1 MILKCRI
8 KSHKSIC
15 VDDLIFLFSKLMK
28 KSDDE
33 EFWNWTTHFA
43 GIILT
48 IIGIPF
54 LIFLN
59 NNTTPLSTISII
71 FFSFGLLLVYCSSTL
86 YHYIT
91 ETNLKEKLRIFDHV
105 SIYYLITGSYAP
117 VCLITLYDYSGLTI
131 FFTVLTLSI
140 IGTLFKIFNKNRY
153 EKLSLLLYLFL
164 GWLIVFDIQTLFNLI
179 DTNAKTLVI
188 LGGVFYT
195 LGVIFY
201 LSENIKN
208 NHAIWHVFVLFG
220 SISHYFLMLFY
231 VI

>member
-1 MILKCRI
+1 MQG
-8 KSHKSIC
+8 S
-15 VDDLIFLFSKLMK
+15 V
-28 KSDDE
+28 DE

-54 LIFLN
+54 LIFFN
-59 NNTTPLSTISII
+59 NDSTTLSTLSII

-86 YHYIT
+86 YHFVA
-91 ETNLKEKLRIFDHV
+91 ESNLKEKLRIFDHV

-153 EKLSLLLYLFL
+153 EKASLLLYLFL
-164 GWLIVFDIQTLFNLI
+164 GWLIIFDIQTLFNLI
-179 DTNAKTLVI
+179 DANAKNLVI

-195 LGVIFY
+195 VGVFFY
-201 LSENIKN
+201 LSDSIKN
-208 NHAIWHVFVLFG
+208 NHAIWHVFVLLG
-220 SISHYFLMLFY
+220 SMSHYFLILFY
-231 VI
+231 II

>member
-1 MILKCRI
+1 MQG
-8 KSHKSIC
+8 S
-15 VDDLIFLFSKLMK
+15 V
-28 KSDDE
+28 DE

-54 LIFLN
+54 LIFFN
-59 NNTTPLSTISII
+59 NDSTTLSTLSII

-86 YHYIT
+86 YHFVA
-91 ETNLKEKLRIFDHV
+91 ESNLKEKLRIFDHV

-131 FFTVLTLSI
+131 FFTVLTFSI

-153 EKLSLLLYLFL
+153 EKVSLLLYLFL
-164 GWLIVFDIQTLFNLI
+164 GWLIIFDIQTLFNLI
-179 DTNAKTLVI
+179 DANAKNLVI

-195 LGVIFY
+195 VGVFFY
-201 LSENIKN
+201 LSDSIKN
-208 NHAIWHVFVLFG
+208 NHAIWHVFVLLG
-220 SISHYFLMLFY
+220 SMSHYFLILFY
-231 VI
+231 II

>member
-1 MILKCRI
+1 MQG
-8 KSHKSIC
+8 S
-15 VDDLIFLFSKLMK
+15 V
-28 KSDDE
+28 DE

-54 LIFLN
+54 LIFFN
-59 NNTTPLSTISII
+59 NDSTTLSTLSII

-86 YHYIT
+86 YHFVA
-91 ETNLKEKLRIFDHV
+91 ESNLKEKLRIFDHV

-153 EKLSLLLYLFL
+153 EKVSLLLYLFL
-164 GWLIVFDIQTLFNLI
+164 GWLIIFDIQTLFNLI
-179 DTNAKTLVI
+179 DTNAKNLVI

-195 LGVIFY
+195 VGVFFY
-201 LSENIKN
+201 LSESIKN
-208 NHAIWHVFVLFG
+208 NHAIWHVFVLLG
-220 SISHYFLMLFY
+220 SMSHYFLILFY
-231 VI
+231 II

>member
-1 MILKCRI
+1 MQG
-8 KSHKSIC
+8 S
-15 VDDLIFLFSKLMK
+15 V
-28 KSDDE
+28 DE

-54 LIFLN
+54 LIFFN
-59 NNTTPLSTISII
+59 NDSTTLSTLSII

-86 YHYIT
+86 YHFVA
-91 ETNLKEKLRIFDHV
+91 ESKLKEKLRIFDHV

-131 FFTVLTLSI
+131 FFTVLTFSI

-153 EKLSLLLYLFL
+153 EKASLLLYLFL
-164 GWLIVFDIQTLFNLI
+164 GWLIIFDIQTLFNLI
-179 DTNAKTLVI
+179 DANAKNLVI

-195 LGVIFY
+195 VGVFFY
-201 LSENIKN
+201 LSDSIKN
-208 NHAIWHVFVLFG
+208 NHAIWHVFVLLG
-220 SISHYFLMLFY
+220 SMSHYFLILFY
-231 VI
+231 II

>member
-1 MILKCRI
+1 MRG
-8 KSHKSIC
+8 S
-15 VDDLIFLFSKLMK
+15 V
-28 KSDDE
+28 DE

-54 LIFLN
+54 LIFFN
-59 NNTTPLSTISII
+59 NDSTTLSTLSII

-86 YHYIT
+86 YHFVA
-91 ETNLKEKLRIFDHV
+91 ESNLKEKLRIFDHV

-117 VCLITLYDYSGLTI
+117 VCLIKLYDYSGLTI

-153 EKLSLLLYLFL
+153 EKVSLLLYLFL
-164 GWLIVFDIQTLFNLI
+164 GWLIIFDIQTLFNLI
-179 DTNAKTLVI
+179 DANAKNLVI

-195 LGVIFY
+195 VGVFFY
-201 LSENIKN
+201 LSDSIKN
-208 NHAIWHVFVLFG
+208 NHAIWHVFVLLG
-220 SISHYFLMLFY
+220 SMSHYFLILFY
-231 VI
+231 II

>member
-1 MILKCRI
+1 
-8 KSHKSIC
+8 
-15 VDDLIFLFSKLMK
+15 MK

-48 IIGIPF
+48 IIGTPF
-54 LIFLN
+54 LIFFN
-59 NNTTPLSTISII
+59 NNYTTLSTLSII
-71 FFSFGLLLVYCSSTL
+71 FFSLGLLLVYCSSTL
-86 YHYIT
+86 YHFVA
-91 ETNLKEKLRIFDHV
+91 EPNLKEKLRIFDHV

-140 IGTLFKIFNKNRY
+140 IGTLFKIINKNRY

-164 GWLIVFDIQTLFNLI
+164 GWFIVFDIQTLFNLI

-195 LGVIFY
+195 VGVFFY
-201 LSENIKN
+201 LLENIKN

>member
-1 MILKCRI
+1 MQG
-8 KSHKSIC
+8 S
-15 VDDLIFLFSKLMK
+15 V
-28 KSDDE
+28 DE

-54 LIFLN
+54 LIFFN
-59 NNTTPLSTISII
+59 NDSTTLSTLSII

-86 YHYIT
+86 YHFVA
-91 ETNLKEKLRIFDHV
+91 ESKLKEKLRIFDHV

-153 EKLSLLLYLFL
+153 EKASLLLYLFL
-164 GWLIVFDIQTLFNLI
+164 GWLIIFDIQTLFNLI
-179 DTNAKTLVI
+179 DTNAKNLVI
-188 LGGVFYT
+188 LGGIFYT
-195 LGVIFY
+195 VGVFFY
-201 LSENIKN
+201 LSDSIKN
-208 NHAIWHVFVLFG
+208 NHAIWHVFVLLG
-220 SISHYFLMLFY
+220 SMSHYFLILFY
-231 VI
+231 II

>member
-1 MILKCRI
+1 MRG
-8 KSHKSIC
+8 S
-15 VDDLIFLFSKLMK
+15 V
-28 KSDDE
+28 DE

-54 LIFLN
+54 LIFFN
-59 NNTTPLSTISII
+59 NDSTTLSTLSII

-86 YHYIT
+86 YHFVA
-91 ETNLKEKLRIFDHV
+91 ESNLKEKLRIFDHV

-153 EKLSLLLYLFL
+153 EKASLLLYLFL
-164 GWLIVFDIQTLFNLI
+164 GWLIIFDIQTLFNLI
-179 DTNAKTLVI
+179 DTNAKNLVI

-195 LGVIFY
+195 VGVFFY
-201 LSENIKN
+201 LSDSIKN
-208 NHAIWHVFVLFG
+208 NHAIWHVFVLLG
-220 SISHYFLMLFY
+220 SISHYFLILFY
-231 VI
+231 II

>member
-1 MILKCRI
+1 MQE
-8 KSHKSIC
+8 S
-15 VDDLIFLFSKLMK
+15 V
-28 KSDDE
+28 DE
-33 EFWNWTTHFA
+33 EFWNWTTHFT
-43 GIILT
+43 GVILT

-54 LIFLN
+54 LIFFN
-59 NNTTPLSTISII
+59 KDSTTLSTLSII

-153 EKLSLLLYLFL
+153 EKASLILYLFL
-164 GWLIVFDIQTLFNLI
+164 GWLIIFDIQTLFNLI
-179 DTNAKTLVI
+179 DANAKNLVI

-195 LGVIFY
+195 VGVFFY
-201 LSENIKN
+201 LSESIKN
-208 NHAIWHVFVLFG
+208 NHAIWHVFVLLG
-220 SISHYFLMLFY
+220 SMSHYFLILFY
-231 VI
+231 II

>member
-1 MILKCRI
+1 MQE
-8 KSHKSIC
+8 S
-15 VDDLIFLFSKLMK
+15 V
-28 KSDDE
+28 DE
-33 EFWNWTTHFA
+33 EFWNWTTHFT

-54 LIFLN
+54 LIFFN
-59 NNTTPLSTISII
+59 NDSTTLSTLSII

-86 YHYIT
+86 YHFVA
-91 ETNLKEKLRIFDHV
+91 ESNLKEKLRIFDHV

-153 EKLSLLLYLFL
+153 EKASLLLYLFL
-164 GWLIVFDIQTLFNLI
+164 GWLIIFDIQTLFNLI
-179 DTNAKTLVI
+179 DTNAKNLVI

-195 LGVIFY
+195 VGVFFY
-201 LSENIKN
+201 LSDSIKN
-208 NHAIWHVFVLFG
+208 NHAIWHVFVLLG
-220 SISHYFLMLFY
+220 SMSHYFLILFY
-231 VI
+231 II

>member
-1 MILKCRI
+1 
-8 KSHKSIC
+8 
-15 VDDLIFLFSKLMK
+15 MK

-48 IIGIPF
+48 IIGTPF
-54 LIFLN
+54 LIFFN
-59 NNTTPLSTISII
+59 NNYTTLSTLSII
-71 FFSFGLLLVYCSSTL
+71 FFSLGLLLVYCSSTL
-86 YHYIT
+86 YHFVA
-91 ETNLKEKLRIFDHV
+91 EPNLKEKLRIFDHV

-140 IGTLFKIFNKNRY
+140 IGTLFKIINKNRY
-153 EKLSLLLYLFL
+153 EKASLILYLFL
-164 GWLIVFDIQTLFNLI
+164 GWLIIFDIQTLFNLI
-179 DTNAKTLVI
+179 DANAKNLVI

-195 LGVIFY
+195 VGVFFY
-201 LSENIKN
+201 LSESIKN

-231 VI
+231 II

>member
-1 MILKCRI
+1 MRG
-8 KSHKSIC
+8 S
-15 VDDLIFLFSKLMK
+15 V
-28 KSDDE
+28 DE

-54 LIFLN
+54 LIFFN
-59 NNTTPLSTISII
+59 NDSTTLSTLSII

-86 YHYIT
+86 YHFVA
-91 ETNLKEKLRIFDHV
+91 ESNLKEKLRIFDHV

-153 EKLSLLLYLFL
+153 EKVSLLLYLFL
-164 GWLIVFDIQTLFNLI
+164 GWLIIFDIQTLFNLI
-179 DTNAKTLVI
+179 DTNAKNLVI

-195 LGVIFY
+195 VGVFFY
-201 LSENIKN
+201 LSDSIKN
-208 NHAIWHVFVLFG
+208 NHAIWHVFVLLG
-220 SISHYFLMLFY
+220 SMSHYFLILFY
-231 VI
+231 II

>member
-1 MILKCRI
+1 
-8 KSHKSIC
+8 
-15 VDDLIFLFSKLMK
+15 MK
-28 KSDDE
+28 DSVDE

-48 IIGIPF
+48 IIGTPF
-54 LIFLN
+54 LIFFN
-59 NNTTPLSTISII
+59 NNYTTLSTLSII
-71 FFSFGLLLVYCSSTL
+71 FFSLGLLLVYCSSTL
-86 YHYIT
+86 YHFVA
-91 ETNLKEKLRIFDHV
+91 EPNLKEKLRIFDHV

-140 IGTLFKIFNKNRY
+140 IGTLFKIINKNRY
-153 EKLSLLLYLFL
+153 EKASLILYLFL

-195 LGVIFY
+195 VGVFFY
-201 LSENIKN
+201 LSESIKN

-231 VI
+231 II

>member
-1 MILKCRI
+1 MQG
-8 KSHKSIC
+8 S
-15 VDDLIFLFSKLMK
+15 V
-28 KSDDE
+28 DE

-54 LIFLN
+54 LIFFN
-59 NNTTPLSTISII
+59 NDSTTLSTLSII

-86 YHYIT
+86 YHFVA
-91 ETNLKEKLRIFDHV
+91 ESNLKEKLRIFDHV

-153 EKLSLLLYLFL
+153 EKASLLLYLFL
-164 GWLIVFDIQTLFNLI
+164 GWLIIFDIQTLFNLI
-179 DTNAKTLVI
+179 DTNAKNLVI

-195 LGVIFY
+195 VGVFFY
-201 LSENIKN
+201 LSDSIKN
-208 NHAIWHVFVLFG
+208 NHAIWHVFVLLG
-220 SISHYFLMLFY
+220 SMSHYFLILFY
-231 VI
+231 II

>member
-1 MILKCRI
+1 MRG
-8 KSHKSIC
+8 S
-15 VDDLIFLFSKLMK
+15 V
-28 KSDDE
+28 DE

-54 LIFLN
+54 LIFFN
-59 NNTTPLSTISII
+59 NDSTTLSTLSII

-86 YHYIT
+86 YHFVA
-91 ETNLKEKLRIFDHV
+91 ESKLKEKLRIFDHV

-153 EKLSLLLYLFL
+153 EKASLLLYLFL
-164 GWLIVFDIQTLFNLI
+164 GWLIIFDIQTLFNLI
-179 DTNAKTLVI
+179 DTNAKNLVI

-195 LGVIFY
+195 VGVFFY
-201 LSENIKN
+201 LSDSIKN
-208 NHAIWHVFVLFG
+208 NHAIWHVFVLLG
-220 SISHYFLMLFY
+220 SMSHYFLILFY
-231 VI
+231 II

>member
-1 MILKCRI
+1 MRG
-8 KSHKSIC
+8 S
-15 VDDLIFLFSKLMK
+15 V
-28 KSDDE
+28 DE

-54 LIFLN
+54 LIFFN
-59 NNTTPLSTISII
+59 NDSTTLSTLSII

-86 YHYIT
+86 YHFVA
-91 ETNLKEKLRIFDHV
+91 ESNLKEKLRIFDHV

-153 EKLSLLLYLFL
+153 EKASLLLYLFL
-164 GWLIVFDIQTLFNLI
+164 GWLIIFDIQTLFNLI
-179 DTNAKTLVI
+179 DTNAKNLVI

-195 LGVIFY
+195 VGVFFY
-201 LSENIKN
+201 LSDSIKN
-208 NHAIWHVFVLFG
+208 NHAIWHVLVLLG
-220 SISHYFLMLFY
+220 SMSHYFLILFY
-231 VI
+231 II

>member
-1 MILKCRI
+1 
-8 KSHKSIC
+8 
-15 VDDLIFLFSKLMK
+15 MK

-43 GIILT
+43 GGILT
-48 IIGIPF
+48 IVGIPF
-54 LIFLN
+54 LIFFN
-59 NNTTPLSTISII
+59 NDSTTLSTLSII
-71 FFSFGLLLVYCSSTL
+71 FFSFGLLFVYCSSTL

-153 EKLSLLLYLFL
+153 EKLSLLLYL
-164 GWLIVFDIQTLFNLI
+164 
-179 DTNAKTLVI
+179 AAYRKP
-188 LGGVFYT
+188 
-195 LGVIFY
+195 
-201 LSENIKN
+201 
-208 NHAIWHVFVLFG
+208 
-220 SISHYFLMLFY
+220 
-231 VI
+231 

>member
-1 MILKCRI
+1 MRG
-8 KSHKSIC
+8 S
-15 VDDLIFLFSKLMK
+15 V
-28 KSDDE
+28 DE

-54 LIFLN
+54 LIFFN
-59 NNTTPLSTISII
+59 NDSTTLSTLSII

-86 YHYIT
+86 YHFVA
-91 ETNLKEKLRIFDHV
+91 ESNLKEKLRIFDHV

-140 IGTLFKIFNKNRY
+140 IGTLFKVFNKNRY
-153 EKLSLLLYLFL
+153 EKASLLLYLFL
-164 GWLIVFDIQTLFNLI
+164 GWLIIFDIQTLFNLI
-179 DTNAKTLVI
+179 DTNAKNLVI

-195 LGVIFY
+195 VGVFFY
-201 LSENIKN
+201 LSDSIKN
-208 NHAIWHVFVLFG
+208 NHAIWHVFVLLG
-220 SISHYFLMLFY
+220 SMSHYFLILFY
-231 VI
+231 II

>member
-1 MILKCRI
+1 MQE
-8 KSHKSIC
+8 S
-15 VDDLIFLFSKLMK
+15 VG
-28 KSDDE
+28 E

-54 LIFLN
+54 LIFFN
-59 NNTTPLSTISII
+59 NDSTTLSTLSII

-86 YHYIT
+86 YHFVA
-91 ETNLKEKLRIFDHV
+91 ESKLKEKLRIFDHV

-153 EKLSLLLYLFL
+153 EKASLLLYLFL
-164 GWLIVFDIQTLFNLI
+164 GWLIIFDIQTLFNLI
-179 DTNAKTLVI
+179 DTNAKNLVI
-188 LGGVFYT
+188 LGGIFYT
-195 LGVIFY
+195 VGVFFY
-201 LSENIKN
+201 LSDSIKN
-208 NHAIWHVFVLFG
+208 NHAIWHVFVLLG
-220 SISHYFLMLFY
+220 SISHYFLILFY
-231 VI
+231 II

>member
-1 MILKCRI
+1 MRG
-8 KSHKSIC
+8 S
-15 VDDLIFLFSKLMK
+15 V
-28 KSDDE
+28 DE

-54 LIFLN
+54 LIFFN
-59 NNTTPLSTISII
+59 NDSTTLSTLSII

-86 YHYIT
+86 YHFVA
-91 ETNLKEKLRIFDHV
+91 ESNLKEKLRIFDHV

-153 EKLSLLLYLFL
+153 EKASLLLYLFL
-164 GWLIVFDIQTLFNLI
+164 GWLIIFDIQTLFNLI
-179 DTNAKTLVI
+179 DTNAKNLVI
-188 LGGVFYT
+188 LGGIFYT
-195 LGVIFY
+195 VGVFFY
-201 LSENIKN
+201 LSDSIKN
-208 NHAIWHVFVLFG
+208 NHAIWHVFVLLG
-220 SISHYFLMLFY
+220 SMSHFFLILFY
-231 VI
+231 II